1 MPNVH
6 LNMAKWREAVAKK
19 DFPRRDST
27 FAWPSPRK
35 EDQESKNDSGSE
47 NSSGWSL

>member
-6 LNMAKWREAVAKK
+6 LNVSKWRESVAKK

-27 FAWPSPRK
+27 FSWPGPRR
-35 EDQESKNDSGSE
+35 ENEESEADSSSE
-47 NSSGWSL
+47 NSSG